1 MIRLLIIFFCITIL
15 LLLVCFVAGST
26 WLLVFSR
33 LFEIYFLLL
42 AILGATSIA
51 FSNYIDAVIKD
62 IDENKKDNN
71 KKLYNEVLD
80 SLISLKNEVLSNI
93 LLFIGIMVFHY
104 LLLGFYDLDLDFY
117 FYNID
122 KSVLIKSMQ
131 LSLFLISLYILYNQ
145 IEGYKTANEYK
156 RVMSKKVL

>member
-1 MIRLLIIFFCITIL
+1 
-15 LLLVCFVAGST
+15 
-26 WLLVFSR
+26 
-33 LFEIYFLLL
+33 
-42 AILGATSIA
+42 
-51 FSNYIDAVIKD
+51 
-62 IDENKKDNN
+62 
-71 KKLYNEVLD
+71 
-80 SLISLKNEVLSNI
+80 
-93 LLFIGIMVFHY
+93 
-104 LLLGFYDLDLDFY
+104 LLGFYDLDLDFY